1 MLEESANDSVV
12 GFWTPGLTRRFIEA
26 FMSLVCGV
34 FIITALVYHV
44 EKIRTDQFS
53 VGRMSFFRS
62 FYFTVVT
69 LTTIGYGDLY
79 PARFES
85 RLIVADV
92 RAHDRGLGTC

>member
-1 MLEESANDSVV
+1 MLEESENDS
-12 GFWTPGLTRRFIEA
+12 GRGLLDASGLTRRFIEA
-26 FMSLVCGV
+26 LMSLVCGV

-69 LTTIGYGDLY
+69 LTTHWVW
-79 PARFES
+79 RFVS
-85 RLIVADV
+85 S
-92 RAHDRGLGTC
+92 

>member
-1 MLEESANDSVV
+1 MIRVV

-85 RLIVADV
+85 RLIVAV
-92 RAHDRGLGTC
+92 CVPMIVVLVPN